1 MQKLPIGQVKVADL
15 ERDRIIDM
23 ISYPESRYEVLLP
36 VEDERGITTYKRV
49 GIIKPIKGR
58 IWDNQYMANLEN
70 TAESA
75 LDATYFEKVSGG
87 DFFPGMLIR
96 EM

>member
-1 MQKLPIGQVKVADL
+1 MTSLHVIDGKLAAYIGMKED
-15 ERDRIIDM
+15 IT
-23 ISYPESRYEVLLP
+23 PESRYEVLLP

-58 IWDNQYMANLEN
+58 IWDNQYMADIEN